1 VYPQPLFLR
10 RGVHRGAE
18 IDSLIAIYLRQ
29 PPSGEGGGT
38 GVHEEEPLECRME
51 GRMSETGMQ
60 VRGALIPIVVFLAGL
75 WAAGSWIYH
84 HMIAPRAPTAKVS
97 VAPPPSPAPKKID
110 TDPFQPKKVSNYPI
124 IQLLDKQL
132 EKLSMSP
139 SAVECRN
146 IAPVL

>member
-1 VYPQPLFLR
+1 
-10 RGVHRGAE
+10 
-18 IDSLIAIYLRQ
+18 
-29 PPSGEGGGT
+29 
-38 GVHEEEPLECRME
+38 
-51 GRMSETGMQ
+51 MSETGMQ
-60 VRGALIPIVVFLAGL
+60 VRGAIITIVVLLAGL

-146 IAPVL
+146 IAPVLYKYYILVGDDRTGMETYNEISQRCLGK